1 MQYLPSVSKPAKR
14 WSSLAGVEYAT
25 YLSMDGLP
33 TLGGEPAALFPQW
46 GAGAGKWRPPA
57 PLIQILGRGTREK
70 RLRSIKCRQ
79 TEGTGRDVTEGV
91 PDRPRLSHAFWC
103 RTVPFLAS
111 TPKVL
116 AVTHAVDLE

>member
-1 MQYLPSVSKPAKR
+1 
-14 WSSLAGVEYAT
+14 
-25 YLSMDGLP
+25 MDARLP